1 MKNRSHLKNVFWLN
15 VFVGASFKILKI
27 LESACGL
34 RPTKNIK
41 SDGESGFAWK
51 LGPAATLNQ
60 NTIFEKASKL
70 LRTAAVVLILLM
82 TASVSA
88 EQNEVF
94 IIKVADA
101 ISPGTAEFIK
111 TGIRTAEERAATAVI
126 IELDT
131 PGGLAESMRLI
142 VQNILASKVPIAVFV
157 SPSGARAASA
167 GVMITMA
174 ADVAAMAPGT
184 NIGAA
189 HPVGAGGKDID
200 GKMSEKVIND
210 MVAQAKS
217 VAEKRGRN
225 AQWVEAAIRESVSV
239 TETEALEKNVIDL
252 VAQDIDDLIN
262 QLNGRELEGKGVLD
276 LGDVKKVFHEETLR
290 TKILKT
296 ISNPNIAYILMMIG
310 LAGLYFELSH
320 PGAIFPGVIGGI
332 ALILAFFALQT
343 LPINYA
349 GVLLI
354 VLAIIFF
361 IMEMKITSYGLLSVA
376 GVVSLLLGSLMLFE
390 GSTSDMKVSLQVLL
404 PTVILISGFFVAV
417 ASLVFRAQISRPT
430 TGSKGLVGEIGV
442 VKKALRPDGKV
453 FVHGELWNARAKE
466 PLDENVKVRVVKVVN
481 LVLEVESLDEGAT
494 A

>member
-1 MKNRSHLKNVFWLN
+1 MKTKLWHLVVIVLMLLGLLAA
-15 VFVGASFKILKI
+15 GASAQQ
-27 LESACGL
+27 S
-34 RPTKNIK
+34 
-41 SDGESGFAWK
+41 
-51 LGPAATLNQ
+51 
-60 NTIFEKASKL
+60 
-70 LRTAAVVLILLM
+70 
-82 TASVSA
+82 
-88 EQNEVF
+88 EVY

-101 ISPGTAEFIK
+101 ISPGTTEFIK
-111 TGIRTAEERAATAVI
+111 SGIKTAEERGVAAVI

-142 VQNILASKVPIAVFV
+142 VQRILSSRVPVVVFV

-189 HPVGAGGKDID
+189 HPVGAGGKEID
-200 GKMSEKVIND
+200 GKMSEKVVND

-217 VAEKRGRN
+217 VAEKQGRN
-225 AQWVEAAIRESVSV
+225 ADWVEDAIRESVSI
-239 TETEALEKNVIDL
+239 TETEALEQNVIDL
-252 VAQDIDDLIN
+252 IAEDIDDLIG
-262 QLNGRELEGKGVLD
+262 QLNGRQLKDKGVLNLAD
-276 LGDVKKVFHEETLR
+276 AKKVVLEETLR

-320 PGAIFPGVIGGI
+320 PGVIFPGVIGGI
-332 ALILAFFALQT
+332 ALVLAFFAMQT
-343 LPINYA
+343 LPVNYA
-349 GVLLI
+349 GILLI

-376 GVVSLLLGSLMLFE
+376 GIVSLLLGSLMLFE
-390 GSTSDMKVSLQVLL
+390 GSTPDLKVSLRVLL

-417 ASLVFRAQISRPT
+417 ASLVFRAQLSKPT
-430 TGSKGLVGEIGV
+430 TGSMGLVGEIGV
-442 VKKALRPDGKV
+442 VKKALTPEGKV

-466 PLDENVKVRVVKVVN
+466 PLDEDAKVRVVKVVN
-481 LVLEVESLDEGAT
+481 LILEVEPVDEGAI

>member
-1 MKNRSHLKNVFWLN
+1 MK
-15 VFVGASFKILKI
+15 A
-27 LESACGL
+27 
-34 RPTKNIK
+34 
-41 SDGESGFAWK
+41 
-51 LGPAATLNQ
+51 
-60 NTIFEKASKL
+60 KL
-70 LRTAAVVLILLM
+70 LGIAAMMFFLLIATQGL
-82 TASVSA
+82 A
-88 EQNEVF
+88 EQNEVY

-101 ISPGTAEFIK
+101 ISPGTADFIK
-111 TGIRTAEERAATAVI
+111 NGIKTAEEKAATVVI

-142 VQNILASKVPIAVFV
+142 VQNILSSKVPVVVFV

-174 ADVAAMAPGT
+174 ADIAAMAPGT

-200 GKMSEKVIND
+200 GAMSEKIIND

-217 VAEKRGRN
+217 VAQQRGRN

-239 TETEALEKNVIDL
+239 TETEALKENIIDL
-252 VAQDIDDLIN
+252 IARDTDDLIK
-262 QLNGRELEGKGVLD
+262 QLNGRVLKDKGVLN
-276 LGDVKKVFHEETLR
+276 LANAKKVVLEETLR

-310 LAGLYFELSH
+310 LAGLYFEFSH

-332 ALILAFFALQT
+332 ALILAFFAMQT
-343 LPINYA
+343 LPVNYA
-349 GVLLI
+349 GILLI

-376 GVVSLLLGSLMLFE
+376 GMVSLVLGSLMLFE
-390 GSTSDMKVSLQVLL
+390 GSTPDMKLSLHVLL
-404 PTVILISGFFVAV
+404 PTVILISGFFVAI
-417 ASLVFRAQISRPT
+417 ASLVFRAQISKPT
-430 TGSKGLVGEIGV
+430 TGSTGLVGEIGV
-442 VKKALRPDGKV
+442 VKKALKPEGKV

-481 LVLEVESLDEGAT
+481 LILEVEAVDEGVIA
-494 A
+494 

>member
-1 MKNRSHLKNVFWLN
+1 MK
-15 VFVGASFKILKI
+15 A
-27 LESACGL
+27 
-34 RPTKNIK
+34 
-41 SDGESGFAWK
+41 
-51 LGPAATLNQ
+51 
-60 NTIFEKASKL
+60 KL
-70 LRTAAVVLILLM
+70 LGIAAMMFFLLIATQGL
-82 TASVSA
+82 A
-88 EQNEVF
+88 EQSEVY
-94 IIKVADA
+94 ILKVADA
-101 ISPGTAEFIK
+101 ISPGTADFIK
-111 TGIRTAEERAATAVI
+111 TGIKSAEEKAATVVI

-142 VQNILASKVPIAVFV
+142 VQNILSSKVPVVVFV

-174 ADVAAMAPGT
+174 ADIAAMAPGT

-200 GKMSEKVIND
+200 GAMSEKIIND

-217 VAEKRGRN
+217 VAEQRGRN
-225 AQWVEAAIRESVSV
+225 SQWVEAAIRESVSV
-239 TETEALEKNVIDL
+239 TETEALKENIIDL
-252 VAQDIDDLIN
+252 IARDTDDLIK
-262 QLNGRELEGKGVLD
+262 QLNGRVLKD
-276 LGDVKKVFHEETLR
+276 KNVLNLANAKKVVFEETLR

-332 ALILAFFALQT
+332 ALILAFFAMQT
-343 LPINYA
+343 LPVNYA
-349 GVLLI
+349 GILLI

-376 GVVSLLLGSLMLFE
+376 GIVSLLLGSLMLFE
-390 GSTSDMKVSLQVLL
+390 GSSPDMKLSLHVLL
-404 PTVILISGFFVAV
+404 PTIILISGFFVAI
-417 ASLVFRAQISRPT
+417 ASLVFRAQLSKPT
-430 TGSKGLVGEIGV
+430 TGSMGLVGEIGI
-442 VKKALRPDGKV
+442 VKKALKPEGKV

-481 LVLEVESLDEGAT
+481 LILEGESVDEGVIA
-494 A
+494 

>member
-1 MKNRSHLKNVFWLN
+1 MKT
-15 VFVGASFKILKI
+15 KI
-27 LESACGL
+27 
-34 RPTKNIK
+34 
-41 SDGESGFAWK
+41 
-51 LGPAATLNQ
+51 
-60 NTIFEKASKL
+60 
-70 LRTAAVVLILLM
+70 ILLVILP
-82 TASVSA
+82 AVLLGAFVAAA
-88 EQNEVF
+88 EPSD
-94 IIKVADA
+94 IYIMRVADA

-111 TGIRTAEERAATAVI
+111 LGIKRAEENEAACII

-142 VQNILASKVPIAVFV
+142 VQNILASRVPVVVFV

-200 GKMSEKVIND
+200 GTMSEKVIND

-225 AQWVEAAIRESVSV
+225 AKWVEDAIRESVSV
-239 TETEALEKNVIDL
+239 TETEALKENIIDL
-252 VAQDIDDLIN
+252 IAKDTEDLIK
-262 QLNGRELEGKGVLD
+262 QLNGREIKDRGILKLDEVNKIVL
-276 LGDVKKVFHEETLR
+276 EETLR

-332 ALILAFFALQT
+332 SLILAFFALQT
-343 LPINYA
+343 LPVNYA
-349 GVLLI
+349 GILLI

-361 IMEMKITSYGLLSVA
+361 IMEMKITSYGLLSIA
-376 GVVSLLLGSLMLFE
+376 GIFSLLLGSLMLFE
-390 GSTSDMKVSLQVLL
+390 GDTPDTKLSLQVLL
-404 PTVILISGFFVAV
+404 PTVIVISVFFAAV
-417 ASLVFRAQISRPT
+417 AGLVFRAQMSKPV
-430 TGSKGLVGEIGV
+430 TGSGGMVGEIGIV
-442 VKKALRPDGKV
+442 QKALTPEGKV

-466 PLDENVKVRVVKVVN
+466 PLDEHVKVRVVKVVN
-481 LVLEVESLDEGAT
+481 LILEVESVDESAV
-494 A
+494 

>member
-1 MKNRSHLKNVFWLN
+1 MK
-15 VFVGASFKILKI
+15 
-27 LESACGL
+27 
-34 RPTKNIK
+34 TKLVCIVV
-41 SDGESGFAWK
+41 
-51 LGPAATLNQ
+51 
-60 NTIFEKASKL
+60 
-70 LRTAAVVLILLM
+70 VVLLLLVATNV
-82 TASVSA
+82 TAGQS
-88 EQNEVF
+88 EVF

-101 ISPGTAEFIK
+101 ISPGTADFIK
-111 TGIRTAEERAATAVI
+111 TGIQTAEEKAAAVII

-142 VQNILASKVPIAVFV
+142 VQNILGSKVPVVVFV
-157 SPSGARAASA
+157 APSGARAASA

-189 HPVGAGGKDID
+189 HPVGAGGKEID
-200 GKMSEKVIND
+200 GTMSEKIIND

-217 VAEKRGRN
+217 VAEQRGRN

-239 TETEALEKNVIDL
+239 TETEALKENIIDL
-252 VAQDIDDLIN
+252 IAQDTDDLIK
-262 QLNGRELEGKGVLD
+262 QLNGRELKNKGVLNLAD
-276 LGDVKKVFHEETLR
+276 AKKVVLEETLR

-332 ALILAFFALQT
+332 ALILAFFAMQT
-343 LPINYA
+343 LPVNYA
-349 GVLLI
+349 GILLI

-376 GVVSLLLGSLMLFE
+376 GIVSLLLGSLMLFE
-390 GSTSDMKVSLQVLL
+390 APTPDMKLSLRVLL

-417 ASLVFRAQISRPT
+417 ASLVFRAQISKPT
-430 TGSKGLVGEIGV
+430 TGSMGLVGEIGV
-442 VKKALRPDGKV
+442 VKKALTPEGKV
-453 FVHGELWNARAKE
+453 FVHGELWNARAKQ
-466 PLDENVKVRVVKVVN
+466 PLDQNVKVRVVKVEN
-481 LVLEVESLDEGAT
+481 LILEVELVDEGAIP
-494 A
+494 